1 MNYNLSEEQKILKK
15 AAHDFLANECPKEQ
29 VRQVEEG
36 EQGYS
41 EDLWRK
47 MADLGWMGL
56 IIPETY
62 GGIGGSFLD
71 LTILLEEMGYN
82 ICPGPFIPTVVLG
95 SLPILLAGSEKLKAQ
110 LLPQIAGG
118 QKIITLALSE
128 IDAGYEAGS
137 VNVTARPDGNGYT
150 IDGTKL
156 FVPYAHVADHI
167 ICVARTRE
175 SADPKQGISL
185 FVLDA
190 ESTGMSCSLLK
201 TLGGDKQC
209 ELVFNGAHVAGENV
223 IGNADEGWTT
233 VEETLQK
240 AAIAASAEMI
250 GGAQAVMDMALQ
262 YARERTQFNHPIGSF
277 QAIQHHFA
285 DMWADI
291 NGSRNLLYKTAW
303 KISEGLNADIEVAM
317 TKARVGKTY
326 RRVTILGH
334 QIFGGIGF
342 TKEHDMH
349 LYHKRSIVGD
359 LSFGSADFHYGK
371 IARQLGL

>member
-1 MNYNLSEEQKILKK
+1 MNFDLSEEQKILKK
-15 AAHDFLANECPKEQ
+15 SAHDFLAKECPKEK
-29 VRQVEEG
+29 VRQIEEG
-36 EQGYS
+36 DLGYS

-56 IIPETY
+56 IIPENH

-82 ICPGPFIPTVVLG
+82 ICPGPFISTVVLG
-95 SLPILLAGSEKLKAQ
+95 SLPILLAGSEAQKAEF
-110 LLPQIAGG
+110 LPQIASGE
-118 QKIITLALSE
+118 KIITLALSE
-128 IDAGYEAGS
+128 ADAGYEAAAIK
-137 VNVTARPDGNGYT
+137 VTARPDADGYT

-156 FVPYAHVADHI
+156 FVPYAHVADYI
-167 ICVARTRE
+167 ILVARIRE

-190 ESTGMSCSLLK
+190 KSAGITCSLLK

-209 ELVFNGAHVAGENV
+209 ELVFDGVHVPGEN
-223 IGNADEGWTT
+223 ILGNLDAGWKV
-233 VEETLQK
+233 VEDTLQK
-240 AAIAASAEMI
+240 AAIATSAEMI
-250 GGAQAVMDMALQ
+250 GGAQAVMDLALQ

-285 DMWADI
+285 NMWADI

-303 KISEGLNADIEVAM
+303 KINQGLNADIDIAM

-342 TKEHDMH
+342 TMEHDMH

-359 LSFGSADFHYGK
+359 LTFGSSDFHYDK